1 MTYKLRSRIL
11 KCPSN
16 GDFCDVDEKPDQSF
30 GQEIYSLKG
39 RGKVMITT
47 QKAAK
52 ASTVRRRS
60 VRILGDNEIVY
71 LAEHSDTEGA
81 YSLFEMTFQP
91 GMGPPP
97 HIHTRE
103 DESWYVLDGA
113 FDFLIGDKTQRAT
126 AGWYGVGPR
135 GAAHA
140 FTVVGDRPAKM
151 LMVGTPAGFERF
163 FDDLAELPCNP
174 TVDFDQFKALS
185 EKYGMQFVEP
195 Q

>member
-1 MTYKLRSRIL
+1 
-11 KCPSN
+11 
-16 GDFCDVDEKPDQSF
+16 
-30 GQEIYSLKG
+30 
-39 RGKVMITT
+39 MITT

-52 ASTVRRRS
+52 ASTAHRRS

-103 DESWYVLDGA
+103 DESWYVLDGV

-126 AGWYGVGPR
+126 AWPMPSPPWENVR
-135 GAAHA
+135 
-140 FTVVGDRPAKM
+140 R
-151 LMVGTPAGFERF
+151 R
-163 FDDLAELPCNP
+163 C
-174 TVDFDQFKALS
+174 
-185 EKYGMQFVEP
+185 
-195 Q
+195 